1 MGCAPAPNA
10 YDNKLPVGKKSGH
23 ALVKSRRFEETKDL
37 GPGPGQ
43 YLTVQEGFAKPSPQS
58 MQRSASFRLSSA
70 KRGGSNADLSR

>member
-1 MGCAPAPNA
+1 M
-10 YDNKLPVGKKSGH
+10 
-23 ALVKSRRFEETKDL
+23 VKSRRFEETKDL